1 MSLSFR
7 MKTLYSSELGLGPP
21 IVAKVWRT
29 ERVIPPKG
37 ISAWRHERSI
47 IVGMVT
53 DGDENR
59 DFWQLTV
66 KNKVNRLLEVSF
78 KTSQQKNCFVVCESS
93 TEEFTKTAYLQPSGI
108 SNVASADSEMYKQ
121 SHIPKWARLTRKQS
135 VVSLVSEINTHI
147 ANPFRLQFQSCN

>member
-7 MKTLYSSELGLGPP
+7 MKTLYSSELSLGPP
-21 IVAKVWRT
+21 IVAKVWRM

-37 ISAWRHERSI
+37 ISAWRRERSI

-93 TEEFTKTAYLQPSGI
+93 TEEFTKSAYLQPSRIRI

-121 SHIPKWARLTRKQS
+121 SHM
-135 VVSLVSEINTHI
+135 N
-147 ANPFRLQFQSCN
+147 